1 MTDVS
6 RFYHDVIDDVI
17 NGVKDE
23 WVEEGLDLQVLDEL
37 RKLWTTKLAETHVFD
52 PEPTTNTAAQ
62 YLNLI
67 QRSQLQVTPTKK
79 MSDLGSVRHTKCFQS
94 IVQTIFESASATVCL
109 PGSLATLRPTVARPV
124 TERPQLHPTIQSSTQ
139 VQRMQPQ
146 HTTIMHGNL
155 VGNVPGVV
163 GVSAP
168 AGAQVHMQPP
178 RAGVPTAIQ
187 SGTAPQIA
195 ALPSG
200 LTGHLVQI
208 GQQTYLVPQT
218 LVGLRQP
225 TGTSQL
231 SIPHFVGAPGPT
243 ATTLATSVAT
253 DHSSF
258 PQTQVDGGHD
268 SEESKYCDTPSS
280 HHPTPG
286 AVGQHSGQPGTDR
299 SVHPS
304 DLEDDDDEDDDDFVA
319 ATPGFTPSSVRSH
332 YPPHSRDIISASGP
346 RRESMNTGTTMNS
359 GPSTPAT
366 PLSVAPRTP
375 FDGTPGWRRPGR
387 NTPGDRSSATPA
399 HKRRRR
405 SSYQGADTDTEVD
418 DYEEDEDGSDVGE
431 EVELM
436 TNVTMTPAAHG
447 GELEEDDDGH
457 AIKPR
462 RRAKRS
468 VANARQA
475 QSDANR
481 LASDNLLSP
490 GSLLGDA
497 PPEPPEPVGDSSL
510 PHGDEDEEEEEEDD
524 EPLNSEDDVSDEE
537 PEVLFESDN
546 VVVCQYDKIHRSR
559 NRWRFHLKD
568 GIMAINGRDHVF
580 QKAVGEAEW

>member
-1 MTDVS
+1 MTERS
-6 RFYHDVIDDVI
+6 R
-17 NGVKDE
+17 
-23 WVEEGLDLQVLDEL
+23 L
-37 RKLWTTKLAETHVFD
+37 RSAAPVAIGHSNIALPVRPLN
-52 PEPTTNTAAQ
+52 PT
-62 YLNLI
+62 
-67 QRSQLQVTPTKK
+67 
-79 MSDLGSVRHTKCFQS
+79 G
-94 IVQTIFESASATVCL
+94 L

-178 RAGVPTAIQ
+178 RAGIPTAIQ

-286 AVGQHSGQPGTDR
+286 GVGQHSGQP
-299 SVHPS
+299 
-304 DLEDDDDEDDDDFVA
+304 
-319 ATPGFTPSSVRSH
+319 
-332 YPPHSRDIISASGP
+332 
-346 RRESMNTGTTMNS
+346 
-359 GPSTPAT
+359 
-366 PLSVAPRTP
+366 VAPRTP

-387 NTPGDRSSATPA
+387 NTPGDRSSGTPA

-447 GELEEDDDGH
+447 GELEEEDDGH

-468 VANARQA
+468 DANARQA
-475 QSDANR
+475 HLDANR